1 MSAERRRETIIRIL
15 KTAAVPV
22 SGTDLSRE
30 CNVSRQIIVQDI
42 SWLRAAGH
50 QILSTTRGY
59 LLQSSPSCSCVLKVR
74 HTDEQIEDE
83 LNTIVDLGG
92 TVLDVSVYHDVYGYL
107 KAPLYAASR
116 HQVQEFLESLK
127 QRKANPLKKLT
138 ADVHCH
144 TIEAETTAVLHM
156 IEQALQKK
164 GYLIERV
171 QEA

>member
-1 MSAERRRETIIRIL
+1 MNGTERRTRIL
-15 KTAAVPV
+15 ELLQEAAEPM
-22 SGTDLSRE
+22 SGSALAKKLG
-30 CNVSRQIIVQDI
+30 VSRQIIVQDI

-127 QRKANPLKKLT
+127 QRKANPLKNLT

-144 TIEAETTAVLHM
+144 TIEAETTAVLCM